1 MDDAHESPGYSGMQL
16 HDPLSTTT
24 EPNSRMR
31 RSGKILWR
39 EIEEV
44 LSEDISNGVY
54 PEGSRLPKEAELALC
69 PG

>member
-1 MDDAHESPGYSGMQL
+1 
-16 HDPLSTTT
+16 
-24 EPNSRMR
+24 MR
-31 RSGKILWR
+31 RPGKILWR

-54 PEGSRLPKEAELALC
+54 PEGSRLPEEAELALC